1 MEWKADWAWTPGG
14 NDEPT
19 GADSDG
25 LMISSHN
32 DHTAGAWADAPI
44 ESSYRAK
51 FICEKNK

>member
-1 MEWKADWAWTPGG
+1 MDWKADWAWTPGG

-25 LMISSHN
+25 LMISSYN

-44 ESSYRAK
+44 ESCYRAK